1 VNPVSTETA
10 MFGILP
16 RTRAATGPTASP
28 ASSAEEAPMASDD
41 TTALLERQIPALRRF
56 AWALTRDDEAAD
68 DLVQDC
74 LERALTRWSLRRPDV
89 DPRPWLFTILRNLHV
104 DGLRR
109 RRGRGAEVEWSEDTD
124 VATSDGVDGALELR
138 DTLAAL
144 DLLPEEQKTLLLLVG
159 VEDLSYQ
166 EAARVLDLPVGTVMS
181 RLARGRKRLRSILE
195 TGRPSFLR
203 RVK

>member
-1 VNPVSTETA
+1 
-10 MFGILP
+10 
-16 RTRAATGPTASP
+16 
-28 ASSAEEAPMASDD
+28 MASDD
-41 TTALLERQIPALRRF
+41 TSALIERQIPALRRF
-56 AWALTRDDEAAD
+56 AFALTRDDAAAD

-74 LERALTRWSLRRPDV
+74 LERALSRWSLRRPDV

-104 DGLRR
+104 DALRR
-109 RRGRGAEVEWSEDTD
+109 RRGRGTQVEWSDDID
-124 VATSDGVDGALELR
+124 VPTVGGADGSLDLR

-144 DLLPEEQKTLLLLVG
+144 DLLPEEQKSLLLLIG

-181 RLARGRKRLRSILE
+181 RLARGRRRLRAILDA
-195 TGRPSFLR
+195 GHGPMLR

>member
-1 VNPVSTETA
+1 
-10 MFGILP
+10 
-16 RTRAATGPTASP
+16 
-28 ASSAEEAPMASDD
+28 MASDD

-74 LERALTRWSLRRPDV
+74 LERALTRWSLRRADV

-109 RRGRGAEVEWSEDTD
+109 RRGRGEEVEWNDDID
-124 VATSDGVDGALELR
+124 VETSDGVDGALELR

-181 RLARGRKRLRSILE
+181 RLARGRKRLRSILA